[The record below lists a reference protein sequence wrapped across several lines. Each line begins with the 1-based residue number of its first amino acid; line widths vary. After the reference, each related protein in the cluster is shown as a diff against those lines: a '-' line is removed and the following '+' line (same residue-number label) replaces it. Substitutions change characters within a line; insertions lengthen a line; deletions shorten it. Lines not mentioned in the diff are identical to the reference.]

1 MVIIMAIDLL
11 YSTSEIC
18 VLFLYNTKDNNT
30 SLLVLLENISMEM
43 HVITK

>member
-18 VLFLYNTKDNNT
+18 VFLYNIKDNNT
-30 SLLVLLENISMEM
+30 SLLVLLENISMS
-43 HVITK
+43 